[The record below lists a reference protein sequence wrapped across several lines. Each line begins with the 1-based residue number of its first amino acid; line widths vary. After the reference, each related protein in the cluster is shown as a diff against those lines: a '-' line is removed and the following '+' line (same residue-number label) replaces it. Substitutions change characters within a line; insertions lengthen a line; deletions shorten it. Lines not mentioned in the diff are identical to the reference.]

1 MSATLK
7 PKVLFI
13 GFGHLAKSLISKKFL
28 KSVNIHA
35 LNSKSVIKNINLN
48 KKISNFN
55 NDYNY
60 IFLLIRPNTFLNLGN
75 KFQKYLSKETL
86 VISCMAGVKLSTIEK
101 TLKSKKVI
109 RIMPNIMASNNKSQ
123 THIYMKNKKLFD
135 SKLKKILSTFGT
147 IINVSNEDQIN
158 FATSVFGSGPA
169 FIAYIVNIF
178 VKASKK
184 LAKPHNMNEKEV
196 IELFKNVLE
205 TNYSSKMLNDF
216 VSSISSNKGT
226 TQAGVNYIKSQNI
239 EKIIYTTFQK
249 AYKRAK
255 EIDSEKK
262 NTKSQ

>member
-1 MSATLK
+1 MSATHK

-13 GFGHLAKSLISKKFL
+13 GFGHLAKSLISRELL

-35 LNSKSVIKNINLN
+35 LNSKSKIKNINFK

-60 IFLLIRPNTFLNLGN
+60 IFLLIRPNTFLTSGN
-75 KFQKYLSKETL
+75 QFQKYISKETL
-86 VISCMAGVKLSTIEK
+86 VISCMAGIKLSTIEK
-101 TLKSKKVI
+101 TLKSKKII
-109 RIMPNIMASNNKSQ
+109 RIMPNVMASKTKSQ
-123 THIYMKNKKLFD
+123 THIYMKNKNLFD
-135 SKLKKILSTFGT
+135 NKLKKILSTFGT
-147 IINVSNEDQIN
+147 IINVRNEDQIN

-178 VKASKK
+178 VRASKK
-184 LAKPHNMNEKEV
+184 LAKPYKTNEKDV

-205 TNYSSKMLNDF
+205 TNFSSKMLNDF

-239 EKIIYTTFQK
+239 EKIIYTTLLK
-249 AYKRAK
+249 AYRRAK

>member
-35 LNSKSVIKNINLN
+35 LNSKSVIININLN

-147 IINVSNEDQIN
+147 IINVRNEDQIN

>member
-239 EKIIYTTFQK
+239 EKIIYTTFIK

-262 NTKSQ
+262 KTKSQ

>member
-1 MSATLK
+1 
-7 PKVLFI
+7 
-13 GFGHLAKSLISKKFL
+13 
-28 KSVNIHA
+28 
-35 LNSKSVIKNINLN
+35 
-48 KKISNFN
+48 
-55 NDYNY
+55 
-60 IFLLIRPNTFLNLGN
+60 
-75 KFQKYLSKETL
+75 
-86 VISCMAGVKLSTIEK
+86 
-101 TLKSKKVI
+101 
-109 RIMPNIMASNNKSQ
+109 MPNVMASNNKSQ
-123 THIYMKNKKLFD
+123 THIYMKNKNLFD
-135 SKLKKILSTFGT
+135 NKLKKVLSTFGT
-147 IINVSNEDQIN
+147 IINVKNEDQIN

-239 EKIIYTTFQK
+239 EKIIYTTFLK

-262 NTKSQ
+262 NTKSK

>member
-7 PKVLFI
+7 PKILFI
-13 GFGHLAKSLISKKFL
+13 GFGHLAKSLISKKLL
-28 KSVNIHA
+28 KSANIYA
-35 LNSKSVIKNINLN
+35 LNSKSVIKNINLK

-101 TLKSKKVI
+101 TLKSKKII

-135 SKLKKILSTFGT
+135 NKLKKILSTFGT
-147 IINVSNEDQIN
+147 IINVRNEDQIN

-249 AYKRAK
+249 AYKRAR
-255 EIDSEKK
+255 EIDSGKK